1 MTHTHLFVQLLYT
14 FEFYQRQKLDKF
26 LYERWGLSHGNYL
39 FLLAKLIKHEE
50 TWKYTNGS
58 GWC

>member
-1 MTHTHLFVQLLYT
+1 MKEGTREEEEDIAYEIRCKCCPKIGGVWQLFFFCARLL
-14 FEFYQRQKLDKF
+14 D
-26 LYERWGLSHGNYL
+26 
-39 FLLAKLIKHEE
+39 HEE